1 MSKYSK
7 KELTYADWILK
18 GCPPKPPKEPT
29 HEEIKEMEKKAH
41 FAWLRREGVKMG
53 ALKMVKVKNLE
64 GVYNLYWSDG
74 RLFTGFGAI
83 EYL

>member
-7 KELTYADWILK
+7 KELAHADWILK
-18 GCPPKPPKEPT
+18 GCPPKEPT
-29 HEEIKEMEKKAH
+29 WEEIYEMEKEAH

-53 ALKMVKVKNLE
+53 ALKMVKHKSID
-64 GVYNLYWSDG
+64 GAYNLYWSDG